1 MKFQIKAQL
10 AVHLLKRIIDGN
22 KNAIYLTVCIC
33 LAIHLEHLSKCRVGV
48 CTGAMPEFVS
58 VRGDVVVE
66 SYKLHIVLK
75 QIHHFLQVVRV
86 A

>member
-1 MKFQIKAQL
+1 MKIQIKAQL
-10 AVHLLKRIIDGN
+10 AVHLLKRIIDGD

-66 SYKLHIVLK
+66 SYMQPRTADKPRLFKALP
-75 QIHHFLQVVRV
+75 LL
-86 A
+86 

>member
-1 MKFQIKAQL
+1 MKIQIKAQL
-10 AVHLLKRIIDGN
+10 AVHLLKRIIDGD

-75 QIHHFLQVVRV
+75 QIHHFLQIVRV

>member
-1 MKFQIKAQL
+1 M
-10 AVHLLKRIIDGN
+10 VTR
-22 KNAIYLTVCIC
+22 NAIYLTVCIC

-75 QIHHFLQVVRV
+75 QIHHFLQIVRV

>member
-1 MKFQIKAQL
+1 MCI
-10 AVHLLKRIIDGN
+10 RDS

-58 VRGDVVVE
+58 VRGDVAV
-66 SYKLHIVLK
+66 SYTHLDVYKR
-75 QIHHFLQVVRV
+75 QS
-86 A
+86 